1 MKLQDYLHYY
11 LYGKIYEVG
20 VTTCQLIGIGDTYYT
35 IKTKQGTLLTMSNR
49 ANIKLVLRRLEDMTE
64 EEAIAVARLSL
75 FDRDK
80 GYPDCDFK
88 ARKTSVGTQLP
99 SAYEVRIDNDWY
111 DEVIKIGFNTG
122 NIWRCNGSTEHL
134 HNQPKVFHYLLQRHF
149 DLFGLI
155 PAGLAIDIKTTT
167 P

>member
-11 LYGKIYEVG
+11 LGCPCIYYMADDDPAG
-20 VTTCQLIGIGDTYYT
+20 YHAALDYDLI
-35 IKTKQGTLLTMSNR
+35 KNWL
-49 ANIKLVLRRLEDMTE
+49 ANQEETDIKLQLRQLEDMTE
-64 EEAIAVARLSL
+64 EEAIAIARLCF

-80 GYPDCDFK
+80 GYPDRDFK
-88 ARKTSVGTQLP
+88 ARKTSIGTILP

-134 HNQPKVFHYLLQRHF
+134 HNQSKVFHYLLQQHF